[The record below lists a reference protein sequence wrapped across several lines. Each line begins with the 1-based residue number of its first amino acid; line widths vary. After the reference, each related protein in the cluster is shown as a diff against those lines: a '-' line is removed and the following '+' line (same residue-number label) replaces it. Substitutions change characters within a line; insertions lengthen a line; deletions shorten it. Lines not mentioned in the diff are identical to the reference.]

1 MPVPMPQPQTSEL
14 TPLTFSDNLYPTTAM
29 SPTLDSMSPTQEI
42 STATSTNLAAPVNY
56 NTEHNTQITYPILA
70 YVFVSPR

>member
-1 MPVPMPQPQTSEL
+1 
-14 TPLTFSDNLYPTTAM
+14 M

-42 STATSTNLAAPVNY
+42 STATSANLAAPVNY